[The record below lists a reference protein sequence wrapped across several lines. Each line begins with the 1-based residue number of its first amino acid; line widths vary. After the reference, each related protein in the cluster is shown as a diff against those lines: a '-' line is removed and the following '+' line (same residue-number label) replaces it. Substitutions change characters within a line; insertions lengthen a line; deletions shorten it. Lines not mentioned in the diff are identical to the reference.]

1 VAAAEQKFKT
11 ETGALKAA
19 HKKETDKANKL
30 MQAAMNERQ
39 QLEAKLEGL
48 IAQGTETDGL
58 LKD

>member
-1 VAAAEQKFKT
+1 
-11 ETGALKAA
+11 
-19 HKKETDKANKL
+19 